1 LYGGKKEMLLDII
14 GPVIVGPSSSHTA
27 GMARLGRAFRS
38 LFNGKPDEVKF
49 LLNSP
54 LFATHR
60 GHGTDRALVGGVLG
74 MKESDPSL
82 KQALE
87 MAVQSGMSFCFE
99 ESDMPEA
106 HPNTVKIT
114 GQDSDRFLSIT
125 GASVGGGEIRIT
137 SIDDFETSVSGKYP
151 SLILL
156 NADVPGALAQIV
168 RLVSA
173 SDINISNLLLSRV
186 DPYRREALCVIE
198 LDDEPDQDL
207 IVEIKKLKVVRRV
220 SYLEKLDVV

>member
-1 LYGGKKEMLLDII
+1 M
-14 GPVIVGPSSSHTA
+14 
-27 GMARLGRAFRS
+27 
-38 LFNGKPDEVKF
+38 
-49 LLNSP
+49 
-54 LFATHR
+54 
-60 GHGTDRALVGGVLG
+60 
-74 MKESDPSL
+74 
-82 KQALE
+82 
-87 MAVQSGMSFCFE
+87 
-99 ESDMPEA
+99 
-106 HPNTVKIT
+106 
-114 GQDSDRFLSIT
+114 
-125 GASVGGGEIRIT
+125 
-137 SIDDFETSVSGKYP
+137 SGKYS

-156 NADVPGALAQIV
+156 SADVPGALAQIV